1 MHITYLWPFSESITS
16 REEAASKP
24 WGPVILATFIVNCA
38 ALTGLLLLL
47 SPAIRKGLLARSSG
61 ESYSHG
67 KLIDIV
73 IPSFAVGALMATA
86 FFLVLPEALHLIEGS
101 HSAEEGG
108 GADDHSGHNHR
119 SLQDGDDH
127 DDHGN
132 DNAEGIAFAKW
143 GCGILGGF
151 LLPVFLSIL
160 FHNHEIDE
168 DESALPMDEDE
179 CKSCQA
185 ENDIESKAVPHDQ
198 GHVSTAVV
206 VANISS
212 DSVIDAD
219 DEVQVQGT
227 GHEQFQGEST
237 EPIHTVT
244 KTFINHRLGA
254 SILIG
259 DAFHNFADGLFIG
272 AAFLSCSWATALSIT
287 AVSLFHE
294 LAGELADF
302 ILLTRYVGFTPT
314 QACVLNFT
322 SGLAVC
328 LGGITVLAT
337 QPSDEAI
344 GILLAIAGG
353 VYINIAACESMPRID
368 ASSKERKDSALTL
381 LSLIIGTIP
390 IGLILLDHK
399 HC

>member
-1 MHITYLWPFSESITS
+1 M
-16 REEAASKP
+16 SKP

-61 ESYSHG
+61 ETYSHG

-119 SLQDGDDH
+119 SLQDGH
-127 DDHGN
+127 DGHGS

-160 FHNHEIDE
+160 FHHDE
-168 DESALPMDEDE
+168 LDEEESALLLDEDE
-179 CKSCQA
+179 CKSCKA
-185 ENDIESKAVPHDQ
+185 ENDIESSAVPQDR
-198 GHVSTAVV
+198 GDVSTAVV
-206 VANISS
+206 VATNDS

-219 DEVQVQGT
+219 DEVQGS
-227 GHEQFQGEST
+227 GREQFQD
-237 EPIHTVT
+237 EPIEPIRTQT
-244 KTFINHRLGA
+244 KTFINYRLGA
-254 SILIG
+254 SIIIG

-314 QACVLNFT
+314 KACVLNFT

-337 QPSDEAI
+337 QPSDEVI

-368 ASSKERKDSALTL
+368 ASSKERNDRALTL
-381 LSLIIGTIP
+381 LSLIIGTVP

>member
-1 MHITYLWPFSESITS
+1 
-16 REEAASKP
+16 
-24 WGPVILATFIVNCA
+24 
-38 ALTGLLLLL
+38 
-47 SPAIRKGLLARSSG
+47 
-61 ESYSHG
+61 
-67 KLIDIV
+67 
-73 IPSFAVGALMATA
+73 
-86 FFLVLPEALHLIEGS
+86 
-101 HSAEEGG
+101 
-108 GADDHSGHNHR
+108 
-119 SLQDGDDH
+119 LQDGH
-127 DDHGN
+127 DHGN

-185 ENDIESKAVPHDQ
+185 ENDIESKAFPHDQ

-219 DEVQVQGT
+219 DEVQGT

-272 AAFLSCSWATALSIT
+272 AAFLSCSFATALSIT

>member
-1 MHITYLWPFSESITS
+1 
-16 REEAASKP
+16 
-24 WGPVILATFIVNCA
+24 
-38 ALTGLLLLL
+38 
-47 SPAIRKGLLARSSG
+47 
-61 ESYSHG
+61 
-67 KLIDIV
+67 
-73 IPSFAVGALMATA
+73 MATA

-101 HSAEEGG
+101 HAAEGG
-108 GADDHSGHNHR
+108 SEADDHSGHNHR
-119 SLQDGDDH
+119 LLQDDHEGHNHGD
-127 DDHGN
+127 
-132 DNAEGIAFAKW
+132 DNAEGKAFAKW

-151 LLPVFLSIL
+151 LLPVLLSIL
-160 FHNHEIDE
+160 FHHDE
-168 DESALPMDEDE
+168 LDEEESAVPLDEDE
-179 CKSCQA
+179 CKSCKA
-185 ENDIESKAVPHDQ
+185 ENDIESTIQSTAVTHDR
-198 GHVSTAVV
+198 GDVSTAVV
-206 VANISS
+206 VATNDN

-219 DEVQVQGT
+219 DEVQVT
-227 GHEQFQGEST
+227 DSEQFQDDNM
-237 EPIHTVT
+237 EPIHTKT
-244 KTFINHRLGA
+244 KTFINYRLGA

-314 QACVLNFT
+314 KACVLNFT

-344 GILLAIAGG
+344 GVLLAIAGG

-368 ASSKERKDSALTL
+368 ASSKQRNDRALTL
-381 LSLIIGTIP
+381 LSLIIGTVP